1 MAKYEAT
8 FSCGHTAKVTLFGPY
23 AERERKL
30 AWYAESGLCPECYKA
45 KSPKG
50 YIEIDAHGDD
60 DWELRGDRCFDMKDE
75 FKSRGFRWKA
85 DIRRWVWR
93 GSRTDAAKKASELI
107 AAGAAI
113 SETSESL
120 ADHLFA
126 E

>member
-1 MAKYEAT
+1 MAKYNVK
-8 FSCGHTAKVTLFGPY
+8 FSCGHVGEVKLFGPY
-23 AERERKL
+23 AERDRKL

-45 KSPKG
+45 QAPKG
-50 YIEIDAHGDD
+50 YVEIEAHGDD

-75 FKSRGFRWKA
+75 FKARGFRWKA

-93 GSRTDAAKKASELI
+93 GSRTDAAKKASDLI

-120 ADHLFA
+120 ADHLFT

>member
-1 MAKYEAT
+1 MAKYEAK
-8 FSCGHTAKVTLFGPY
+8 FSCGHTAEVTLFGPH

-50 YIEIDAHGDD
+50 YVEIEAHGDD

-75 FKSRGFRWKA
+75 FKARGFRWNA
-85 DIRRWVWR
+85 ELRRWTWR
-93 GSRTDAAKKASELI
+93 GTRADAAKKVRELI

-113 SETSESL
+113 DEASEAL
-120 ADHLFA
+120 ADHLL
-126 E
+126 EE